1 MPWVATPDIALRYEI
16 SGEGSQVLLLLH
28 EMGGCLE
35 SWDRLLPLLH
45 PHFRVLRHDQRNAG
59 LSEKPP
65 GPMTLVQSGHDA
77 VALLDAL
84 GLTDPVVVM
93 GTAVGGAVALHMA
106 AAHPGRVRAAIV
118 TSPATGLPEAARAA
132 TLERAALLER
142 EGTRAVVDAGL
153 AQAWPE
159 VLRGDVTH
167 PAAGRFAATRA
178 QRLAADAYGWA
189 ATLRM
194 LAGLD
199 MAADLASIACPVL
212 VLAGAHDHT
221 RPPDRVAPVAAAIR
235 GAVFRTVESGHFM
248 AIQTPELLAAEVLG
262 FFADQ

>member
-1 MPWVATPDIALRYEI
+1 MPWIATPDIALRYEI
-16 SGEGSQVLLLLH
+16 SGQGAQTLLLLH

-35 SWDRLLPLLH
+35 SWDPVLPLLH
-45 PHFRVLRHDQRNAG
+45 PNFRVLRHDQRNAG

-65 GPMTLVQSGHDA
+65 GPMTLAESGNDA

-84 GLTDPVVVM
+84 GLTEPVVVM
-93 GTAVGGAVALHMA
+93 GTAVGGAVALHLA

-118 TSPATGLPEAARAA
+118 TSPATGLPEAARPA

-159 VLRGDVTH
+159 VLRGD
-167 PAAGRFAATRA
+167 AARFAATRA
-178 QRLAADAYGWA
+178 QRLSADARGWA
-189 ATLRM
+189 ATMRM

-212 VLAGAHDHT
+212 VLAGVHDHT

-248 AIQTPELLAAEVLG
+248 ALQTPEILAAEVLG
-262 FFADQ
+262 FLADQ